1 MRMRL
6 IAPILA
12 LLAGPA
18 LADTPDLELWRLDCG
33 SIQVNDLNFFSDSY
47 AYPGQSRT
55 LTASCYLIRHGQ
67 DYMIWDTGMPLA
79 MLDAPAQ
86 PDEPASPRLDR
97 TLTDQLAELG
107 VDPAAIGRVVLSH
120 YHFDHIGQSDS
131 FPDATLMIGA
141 PDWAALQDG
150 SAVAS
155 DATLLKPWLDGG
167 KVEPVIGDHDIFGD
181 GSVTMLTMPGHTP
194 GQYALLIRLPETG
207 PVLLSGDVVH
217 FREQLDH
224 DRVPPVNLDRAD
236 SMASMARLRDVAAN
250 TGATLIIQHDADDI
264 AKLPAFPG
272 SAR

>member
-97 TLTDQLAELG
+97 TLTDQLAEIG

-131 FPDATLMIGA
+131 FPDATLLIGA

-155 DATLLKPWLDGG
+155 DAALLKPWLDGG
-167 KVEPVIGDHDIFGD
+167 KVEPVTGDRDIFGD

-264 AKLPAFPG
+264 AKLPAFPA